1 MPACWGRGGWLRG
14 AVGMFVGQVFAL
26 HLLFG
31 AVVSTQM
38 AVATAAGLPPVCYST
53 ASGSGD
59 SQDNPAPGLRA
70 HACIVCA
77 FSAVAPLVP
86 VSASTSFVR
95 VETAVAFSP
104 FKLFDLDSRRR
115 HDPR

>member
-1 MPACWGRGGWLRG
+1 
-14 AVGMFVGQVFAL
+14 MFVGQVFAL

-38 AVATAAGLPPVCYST
+38 AVATAAGLPTICYSS
-53 ASGSGD
+53 ASGPAD
-59 SQDNPAPGLRA
+59 SQDNPAPAPRA

-86 VSASTSFVR
+86 ASASISFVR
-95 VETAVAFSP
+95 VATAVAFSP
-104 FKLFDLDSRRR
+104 VELFDLDSRRR
-115 HDPR
+115 HDPRLSQGPPQQA